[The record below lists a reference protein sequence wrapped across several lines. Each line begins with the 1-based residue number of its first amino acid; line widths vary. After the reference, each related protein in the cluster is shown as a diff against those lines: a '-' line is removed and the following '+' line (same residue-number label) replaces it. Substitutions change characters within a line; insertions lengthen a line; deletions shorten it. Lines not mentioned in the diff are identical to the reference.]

1 MANKVNLAAK
11 LDAFDDHWSPKI
23 VGRYNDNDIM
33 VVKVL
38 KLIKLQSQVIQLV
51 THTKIQQVLQ

>member
-23 VGRYNDNDIM
+23 VGRLIM
-33 VVKVL
+33 
-38 KLIKLQSQVIQLV
+38 ISWW
-51 THTKIQQVLQ
+51 